1 MLPCPMFTLS
11 LEGFSSQSSESP
23 SSSPGLSL
31 LCNPTFRPRSAAA
44 LAPQLSPCPCTGS
57 SSDQRLSYSRP
68 LLARPSAA
76 SFCSLT
82 EQNESKKRPL
92 FSYAYKGSSLQL
104 LYCYIFT
111 KIGGGCFLRTSI
123 FIREGVRYVA
133 TSLLHHFAFPPME
146 QMPRSHVFRC
156 RGEIHA

>member
-57 SSDQRLSYSRP
+57 SSDKRLSYSRP

-92 FSYAYKGSSLQL
+92 FSYAYKDSSMQL

-111 KIGGGCFLRTSI
+111 KTGGVFSSNFHLHPRRRSLRRYFFTSPL
-123 FIREGVRYVA
+123 RLSSHGTNAPLPR
-133 TSLLHHFAFPPME
+133 LH
-146 QMPRSHVFRC
+146 RC